1 MQKII
6 SFLIYG
12 IVRLL
17 HLTYRYRYVGNE
29 NLQEMAKKKQNFI
42 FAIWHQNLFPGI
54 LSQSGY
60 PHVVIVSKSKD
71 AEPVAFTCKKLG
83 HFVVRGSSKKGS
95 VDKGGSLA
103 KEQMIEHLKLGHPGA
118 VTVDGPK
125 GPALKAKAGII
136 DMAKQSQALLVP
148 YTACSN
154 SYWEF
159 NSWDHFRLPRPFAKL
174 IIAYGKPIHVP
185 STATEFEIYQLELE
199 NELNELT
206 NYAQQ
211 CLVNWH
217 KFSSKN
223 WHE

>member
-6 SFLIYG
+6 SYLIYG
-12 IVRLL
+12 LVRLL

-29 NLQEMAKKKQNFI
+29 NLQNMAKIKQNFI

-54 LSQSGY
+54 LSQSGV

-83 HFVVRGSSKKGS
+83 HFVVRGSSKKGNI
-95 VDKGGSLA
+95 DKGGSLA
-103 KEQMIEHLKLGHPGA
+103 KEQMIEFLKLGHPGA

-148 YTACSN
+148 YTARPN
-154 SYWEF
+154 SFWEF
-159 NSWDHFRLPRPFAKL
+159 NSWDHFRLPKPFAKI
-174 IIAYGKPIHVP
+174 IIAYGKPIHIP
-185 STATEFEIYQLELE
+185 KTSEHFEIYQLTLE

-206 NYAQQ
+206 TYADECIEQ
-211 CLVNWH
+211 WES
-217 KFSSKN
+217 FSSKN